1 MLEKKAITN
10 LDVLNEAYHYPKPSG
25 FSRGIRVDLGNFSM
39 LFISGTASID
49 ENGKSIHIGDF
60 RKQTERT
67 YYNIKKL
74 LESEGATWKN
84 VVKTT
89 VYIKDIEQN
98 YDEFNKIRIEFFEK
112 EGVSPYPAS
121 VGVQATLCRPEL
133 LIEMDAIAII

>member
-1 MLEKKAITN
+1 MLEKKPITN

-112 EGVSPYPAS
+112 EGVIPYPAS